1 LYRFPRW
8 AHEIVEVTLR
18 KGLILH
24 TVLSDALLD
33 EIEAGQKEVRSVA
46 YESLIGAA
54 TAPA

>member
-1 LYRFPRW
+1 
-8 AHEIVEVTLR
+8 VEVTLR